1 MPDVTVQI
9 GGREFSVAC
18 QSGEEPFL
26 HSAARM
32 LDTEAQTLLAQ
43 IGRVPE
49 ARMLLMAG
57 LMLADR
63 TTALEESLARCEARA
78 QAAEAAAEALRRR
91 PPPEPERIEVPV
103 IPPALR
109 DTLAEIAARAESL
122 ADRIEETPRA

>member
-49 ARMLLMAG
+49 ARSF
-57 LMLADR
+57 
-63 TTALEESLARCEARA
+63 E
-78 QAAEAAAEALRRR
+78 RR
-91 PPPEPERIEVPV
+91 PELRIEPV
-103 IPPALR
+103 AQPVADQI
-109 DTLAEIAARAESL
+109 
-122 ADRIEETPRA
+122 DRIDPAGASGLVLP